1 MAARYDF
8 RKAPNPQG
16 GDGVLYPRLVSNGT
30 IPWETI
36 VDEIAQDSSFDPG
49 TIMGVMHEVEH
60 RVLRHMS
67 DGFRVQVGAMCYAEP
82 TVETDRKVTDEDEL
96 HAQSVRFGKV
106 LLQPSKKFR
115 PQGRLER
122 ADAARK
128 FGHSSTRL
136 TPGERY
142 ARLEAYLREHGTISR
157 ARYCELTGLLRSTAQ
172 RELHR
177 WIAEGKLRATGFA
190 PHRVYQLAISD

>member
-1 MAARYDF
+1 MSARYDF

-16 GDGVLYPRLVSNGT
+16 GEGVLYPRLVSMGT
-30 IPWETI
+30 IPWKKI

-60 RVLRHMS
+60 RVLRHLS
-67 DGFRVQVGAMCYAEP
+67 DGFRVQVGEMCYAEP
-82 TVETDRKVTDEDEL
+82 TVETDRKVTSESEL

-115 PQGRLER
+115 PQGHLER
-122 ADAARK
+122 AELARK
-128 FGHSSTRL
+128 FGHSSTKLTSDERYERL
-136 TPGERY
+136 TD
-142 ARLEAYLREHGTISR
+142 YLCEHGTISR

-172 RELHR
+172 RELNR
-177 WIAEGKLRATGFA
+177 WIADGKLRATGHA
-190 PHRVYQLAISD
+190 PHRVYKLMVND